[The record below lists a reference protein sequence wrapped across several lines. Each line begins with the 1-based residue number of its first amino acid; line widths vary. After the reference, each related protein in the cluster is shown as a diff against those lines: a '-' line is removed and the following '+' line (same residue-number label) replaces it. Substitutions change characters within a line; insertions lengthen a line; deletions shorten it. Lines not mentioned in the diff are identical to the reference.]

1 MVRHHGHGR
10 LAPAPDS
17 AEYDTYVHWLHYA
30 EGSAMLPFIL
40 GIYMGR
46 LGEAGA
52 PLKPRISSEM
62 MNHLGYISGALEK
75 RDYLLG
81 DTFSAADI
89 QMSFVLEAAR
99 PTGLLEPFAPLGAY
113 LERLHARPAFQRAVL
128 TPTPVHSRRQRAQ
141 RHAPALREHPLR

>member
-1 MVRHHGHGR
+1 M
-10 LAPAPDS
+10 APDS
-17 AEYDTYVHWLHYA
+17 AEYDTYVQWLHYA

-75 RDYLLG
+75 GDYLLG

-99 PTGLLEPFAPLGAY
+99 PTGLLESFAPLGAY
-113 LERLHARPAFQRAVL
+113 LKRLHARPAFQRAVQRGG
-128 TPTPVHSRRQRAQ
+128 PVQLGSTGKR
-141 RHAPALREHPLR
+141 